1 MKISF
6 ALRLTMT
13 LVMLILIVIVS
24 VVPGQAQPGDS
35 IFVWLASATPT
46 PLQKSLHVIA
56 YAVLAFLCMWTLDDI
71 ESRPI
76 RITAA
81 LAITITTGALLEW
94 YQIFVPGRFGTVTDA
109 ILNAVGAILG
119 VLGAA
124 ILL

>member
-1 MKISF
+1 
-6 ALRLTMT
+6 MT
-13 LVMLILIVIVS
+13 LVMFILIAIVS
-24 VVPGQAQPGDS
+24 VVPGQARPGDS
-35 IFVWLASATPT
+35 VFVWLASATPT
-46 PLQKSLHVIA
+46 LLQKLLHVIA

-76 RITAA
+76 RITTA
-81 LAITITTGALLEW
+81 LAITIATGALLEW
-94 YQIFVPGRFGTVTDA
+94 YQLFVPGRFGTVTDV